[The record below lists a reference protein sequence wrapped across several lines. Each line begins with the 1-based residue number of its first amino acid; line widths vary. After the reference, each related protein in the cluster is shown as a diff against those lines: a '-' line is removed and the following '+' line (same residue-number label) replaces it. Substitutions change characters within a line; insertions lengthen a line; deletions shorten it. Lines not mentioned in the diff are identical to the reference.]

1 MTETPKRRTDR
12 LTLEQRADIKA
23 RVATWPKLT
32 EAQRAQVA
40 VLFGPYLDS
49 LGKRPDRRS

>member
-1 MTETPKRRTDR
+1 MYAPLSPRGPP
-12 LTLEQRADIKA
+12 LA
-23 RVATWPKLT
+23 
-32 EAQRAQVA
+32 EAQRAKVA